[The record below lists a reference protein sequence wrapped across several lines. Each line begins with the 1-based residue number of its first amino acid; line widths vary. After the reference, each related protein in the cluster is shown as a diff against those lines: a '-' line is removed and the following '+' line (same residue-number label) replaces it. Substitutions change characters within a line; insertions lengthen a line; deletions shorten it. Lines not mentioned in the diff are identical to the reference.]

1 MTDAPKTSLYTISAR
16 TKRRNATEA
25 RFKAYGV
32 AAIAAGLIMLIVLV
46 ANIFGKGTGAFQQSF
61 ITLQVELL
69 ESKLDKKGNRDLDE
83 IKKVTTFG
91 YSPLITR
98 AFEDAVK
105 AAGIDSGLKSKDMAG
120 LLSKSAAA
128 DLREYVIAHP
138 DQIGQT
144 VEFEF
149 LANSRV
155 DGYLKGRVTRDGW
168 VEQARKLAAGE
179 ETEFSQRVDKGEV
192 Y

>member
-1 MTDAPKTSLYTISAR
+1 MKPASRSRSCATTTAGAR
-16 TKRRNATEA
+16 STPPCVTRRSMKLLRSWTTT
-25 RFKAYGV
+25 RP
-32 AAIAAGLIMLIVLV
+32 AIAAGLIMLIVLV

-138 DQIGQT
+138 DQIGQIVLT
-144 VEFEF
+144 
-149 LANSRV
+149 LGTN
-155 DGYLKGRVTRDGW
+155 GN
-168 VEQARKLAAGE
+168 
-179 ETEFSQRVDKGEV
+179 
-192 Y
+192 